1 MRTQVFGI
9 LLLAALSAAFPLI
22 PLADADEP
30 ASEES
35 GHLEESE
42 HETELTERLVV
53 PSEPLRH
60 HVLSLATGQFVA
72 ITKSGRVHA
81 NAQIG
86 KHSYVCHDMQCLHS
100 EGGRVV
106 CMV

>member
-9 LLLAALSAAFPLI
+9 LLLAALGAAFPLI
-22 PLADADEP
+22 PLPDTDEP

-35 GHLEESE
+35 GHLEGSE
-42 HETELTERLVV
+42 RQSTLDERLVG

-86 KHSYVCHDMQCLHS
+86 KHKLYPPQCAELVHS
-100 EGGRVV
+100 GVWTGSRV
-106 CMV
+106 